1 MKPTGYARESGLL
14 TAVVVVGLM
23 GTGPGPPELSR
34 TIGTRDVSN
43 PFPALESWDGLLATA
58 LGEARRAKTR
68 QATAFTRERSGPFPC
83 KKQRDFRGRAW
94 GLTLA
99 PGGAILL
106 DASLGSPAP
115 RAMDARRRRP
125 TLTGENSWP
134 KSTAQP

>member
-1 MKPTGYARESGLL
+1 MKPTGYVRESGLL

-23 GTGPGPPELSR
+23 GLAPALPNYPERSAHGKFR
-34 TIGTRDVSN
+34 IRSS
-43 PFPALESWDGLLATA
+43 LESWDGLLATA

-106 DASLGSPAP
+106 GASLGSPGP
-115 RAMDARRRRP
+115 GAMDVRGRRP